1 MTEIKRATTSRVL
14 VGLLLAVAGV
24 VVAFAVIVIALMV
37 AAAILPDHN
46 LPLTR

>member
-1 MTEIKRATTSRVL
+1 VTDVKRATSAVV

-24 VVAFAVIVIALMV
+24 VVAFLVIVIALMV

-46 LPLTR
+46 LPLSR